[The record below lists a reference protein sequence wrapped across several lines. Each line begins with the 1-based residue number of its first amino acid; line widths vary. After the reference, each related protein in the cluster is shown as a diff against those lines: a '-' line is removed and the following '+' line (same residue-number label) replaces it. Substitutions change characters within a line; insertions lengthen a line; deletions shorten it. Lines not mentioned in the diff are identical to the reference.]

1 MTDCAVVPAEIIQS
15 VVGQLLEEMY
25 FCAGEWDGQGPAPMD
40 SIGSIIRFSGT
51 FAGEL
56 RITVSVRLA
65 KQLAA
70 DFLAVEPDEIDVPQ
84 AEAMVSELANVA
96 CGATLAAWMPEGN
109 FNLAPPGHLDSA
121 VLTADWPS
129 RFHLDG
135 GAAELGVD
143 LILAD

>member
-1 MTDCAVVPAEIIQS
+1 MTDCAVFPAETIRS

-25 FCAGEWDGQGPAPMD
+25 FCAGEWDGRGPAAMD
-40 SIGSIIRFSGT
+40 AMGSVIGFSGT
-51 FAGEL
+51 YVGEL
-56 RITVSVRLA
+56 RITVSTRLA

-84 AEAMVSELANVA
+84 AEAMVSEFANVA
-96 CGATLAAWMPEGN
+96 CGATLAAWMPDGN
-109 FNLAPPGHLDSA
+109 FNLELPRPLDPHA
-121 VLTADWPS
+121 LAADWPS

-135 GAAELGVD
+135 EAIELGVD